1 MDEIEGRLL
10 DDMAKREPYCWLI
23 EMCVLTNFEGTGMDG
38 MTAVEGGP
46 SSSSSSSSLLL
57 SLSSCCPPKCPFANE
72 VECMYAKC
80 CLNQNVQEE
89 YGVTLGLIEEG
100 ESVSNKDWRAVGKKG
115 GNGGTS
121 SGGNDA
127 MGIEGW
133 GIPVK

>member
-1 MDEIEGRLL
+1 
-10 DDMAKREPYCWLI
+10 
-23 EMCVLTNFEGTGMDG
+23 
-38 MTAVEGGP
+38 
-46 SSSSSSSSLLL
+46 
-57 SLSSCCPPKCPFANE
+57 
-72 VECMYAKC
+72 MYAKC

-89 YGVTLGLIEEG
+89 YGITLGLIEEG